1 MNNSQINIEEPV
13 SEERLALLRQREAEL
28 VKLIETI
35 LGVAG
40 TEDWKKL
47 KELIFDKEV
56 SKLENRL
63 FTEAKAVE
71 ISTPNLYRLQAQIVW
86 ARKHTDLEKM
96 AQTFK
101 VELENV
107 KKLLNG

>member
-1 MNNSQINIEEPV
+1 MNNSQVSIEEPI
-13 SEERLALLRQREAEL
+13 SEDRLVLLRQREAEL
-28 VKLIETI
+28 VKLIEAI
-35 LGVAG
+35 LGVVE

-56 SKLENRL
+56 ARLEARL
-63 FTEAKAVE
+63 YAEARAVE
-71 ISTPNLYRLQAQIVW
+71 INDPNLYRLQAQIVW
-86 ARKHTDLEKM
+86 AKKHTDLEKM

-107 KKLLNG
+107 RKILNG